1 MSSYLNVRQ
10 EFVTALETDWPVTY
24 PGKPIYYSNGP
35 AVDPAQQGD
44 LYLDVHLH
52 FNDADLGNIGS
63 FNQMGYSFSGSVLIE
78 ISVPLGSG
86 LNLTYGVADFLVN
99 SLKARSFTS
108 FFVSAP
114 VLLDSVPKFGRCVT
128 TLMVPIRSHVA

>member
-1 MSSYLNVRQ
+1 MSRYLNVRQ
-10 EFVTALETDWPVTY
+10 EFVAALETDWPVAY
-24 PGKPIYYSNGP
+24 PGKPIHYANGP

-44 LYLDVHLH
+44 LYLDVHFH
-52 FNDADLGNIGS
+52 FNDADLGHIGS
-63 FNQMGYSFSGSVLIE
+63 SNLMGYSFSGSVLLE

-86 LNLTYGVADFLVN
+86 LNTTYGAADFLVDT
-99 SLKARSFTS
+99 LKARSFAS

-114 VLLDSVPKFGRCVT
+114 VLLDSIQKSGRCVT